1 MSAADDA
8 RSLLAA
14 WQSGGV
20 DAVAPL
26 VHEEFVGEIGGDT
39 SVEPGSYVGHEGV
52 RRYFGLW
59 AETMDDLELEITD
72 AEDLA
77 EGAAIARIR
86 ISGRGRGSGVPV
98 SFEAWAAMVF
108 RDGLLFRMGAGADRD
123 AARSVARA
131 AGG

>member
-8 RSLLAA
+8 RRLLAA

-20 DAVAPL
+20 DALAPR
-26 VHEEFVGEIGGDT
+26 VHQDFVGEIGADT
-39 SVEPGSYVGHEGV
+39 SVEPDTYAGQAGV
-52 RRYFGLW
+52 RRYFALW
-59 AETMDDLELEITD
+59 AETMDDLELDIAD
-72 AEDLA
+72 AEDVTDD
-77 EGAAIARIR
+77 AAIVRIR

-108 RDGLLFRMGAGADRD
+108 RDGLLFRMGAGSDRD
-123 AARSVARA
+123 AARSVALA